1 MFSSRRAFVCLF
13 LVLQICSLQA
23 SSSLSS
29 GKKVSGSDGV
39 SKVHLIL
46 PHKAN
51 ATATVP
57 VNFTLTYPADPQI
70 TLAHPKPLVL
80 LLNGASVESFWYSRV
95 IERLAKQR
103 FVVASSDYYRAFPY
117 KTRVLPRPGCRQ
129 DAIVDVS
136 ARLINTLYDFI
147 ENVTNG
153 DLGANREFDF
163 LRRANLGQLLLLS
176 HSLGAFVACDVLTGG
191 CEADASGN
199 GSCEG
204 YTPVLNKD
212 GRDVVIGVVAF
223 EGYITDTK
231 GKPKEIALPDGTFV
245 LYLAGQ
251 YNKRARDAYRRTH
264 KSDSCASYVSFHN
277 MTHYGMN
284 DFVSPPESHQVTPC
298 AAPIPTDDPKF
309 TTDAATQNAGV
320 DLIAD
325 IINAAVSVREQGIKR
340 AVDFLDSLADQP
352 RVLEAIINTDCLR
365 DHAHSTATSEEI
377 DQE

>member
-1 MFSSRRAFVCLF
+1 MPL
-13 LVLQICSLQA
+13 
-23 SSSLSS
+23 
-29 GKKVSGSDGV
+29 
-39 SKVHLIL
+39 
-46 PHKAN
+46 
-51 ATATVP
+51 
-57 VNFTLTYPADPQI
+57 I

-147 ENVTNG
+147 ENVTN
-153 DLGANREFDF
+153 
-163 LRRANLGQLLLLS
+163 
-176 HSLGAFVACDVLTGG
+176 GG